1 MSKVISFIGQKG
13 GSCKSTNCYCSLML
27 FHMALGDKYR
37 IGAIN
42 TDMQPS
48 LTRFINKTE
57 RKIDLIPLLK
67 EGDFGAENIANTIKK
82 AKQEYDVLFV
92 DTPGKFE
99 GDSIPAIINSTH
111 VLIPFQ
117 PTENDIA
124 PTIAFFS
131 LLLPSIREKYNVDF
145 KTAIFPARVK
155 VSSSHLKIL
164 NLIPQFKKLPPDT
177 IMFKSYIS
185 DKMVYQNPVP
195 NIQKILE
202 SDDFIEYSKEFRDF
216 IIN

>member
-1 MSKVISFIGQKG
+1 M
-13 GSCKSTNCYCSLML
+13 
-27 FHMALGDKYR
+27 GDKYK

-48 LTRFINKTE
+48 LNRFINKTE

-67 EGDFGAENIANTIKK
+67 EGDYGTENIGNTIRK
-82 AKQEYDVLFV
+82 ARQEYDILFV

-111 VLIPFQ
+111 VMIPFQ

-124 PTIAFFS
+124 PTIALFS
-131 LLLPSIREKYNVDF
+131 LLLPNIREKYHANF

-155 VSSSHLKIL
+155 VRSSHLKYL
-164 NLIPQFKKLPPDT
+164 KLIPQFQNLPPDT
-177 IMFKSYIS
+177 VMFKSHIS
-185 DKMVYQNPVP
+185 DKMIYQNPVP
-195 NIQKILE
+195 NIQRILE
-202 SDDFIEYSKEFRDF
+202 SNDFIEYSKDF
-216 IIN
+216 NDFVNI

>member
-1 MSKVISFIGQKG
+1 MGKVISFIGQKG
-13 GSCKSTNCYCSLML
+13 GSCKSTSCYCSLML
-27 FHMALGDKYR
+27 LHLAMGEKYK

-48 LTRFINKTE
+48 LTRLINKTD
-57 RKIDLIPLLK
+57 RKADLIPLLK
-67 EGDFGAENIANTIKK
+67 EGDYSAENIGNTIKK
-82 AKQEYDVLFV
+82 ARQEYDVLFI

-99 GDSIPAIINSTH
+99 GDSIPAIVNSTH

-131 LLLPSIREKYNVDF
+131 LLLPSIREKYKAGF

-155 VSSSHLKIL
+155 ISSSHLKIL
-164 NLIPQFKKLPPDT
+164 ELIPQFKNLPPDT
-177 IMFKSYIS
+177 VMFKSFIS
-185 DKMVYQNPVP
+185 DKMIYQNPVP

-202 SDDFIEYSKEFRDF
+202 SDDFIEYSKEFRNF
-216 IIN
+216 IMS